1 MSEFQV
7 NETSIRELKRALR
20 DYDGIT
26 REMVRIQNRQSSVN
40 PDINLKGDSAFK
52 LLEQYKGIRS
62 RDIEKALKYWPIWSE
77 WLANVPGAGPYIA
90 GNLIML
96 YYYKFVPICKKCG
109 ADIVKESEEDE
120 SFECPKCGK
129 VKGDGLLQHRIQEVD
144 FPKISNWWSYCGRAP
159 VDGKIPKR
167 KRGMKSNWSNRGR
180 QVSWQF
186 SEQVNRHKET
196 EPYKAFMLRE
206 KAIIEQNRPE
216 IKKGHRHNMA
226 ANKVA
231 KLFLSHFWQ
240 VARGIAGK
248 PVTEP
253 YSMVHL
259 GHVGM
264 IEPFYFDIEQ
274 DIAA

>member
-1 MSEFQV
+1 MSQFQV
-7 NETSIRELKRALR
+7 DDLIIRGLNRDLR

-26 REMVRIQNRQSSVN
+26 KEMVRVQNRTSSVN
-40 PDINLKGDSAFK
+40 PEKSLKHDDTFQ
-52 LLEQYKGIRS
+52 LLEKYKGRKA
-62 RDIEKALKYWPIWSE
+62 RDIEKALKYWPIWTE

-109 ADIVKESEEDE
+109 SDIVRESEEED

-167 KRGMKSNWSNRGR
+167 KKGNKSNWSSRGR

-186 SEQVNRHKET
+186 SEQVNRHKAT
-196 EPYKAFMLRE
+196 EPYKAFMVKE
-206 KAIIEQNRPE
+206 KAILEEKRPE

-240 VARGIAGK
+240 VARVIAGK

-253 YSMVHL
+253 YSMAHL

-264 IEPFYFDIEQ
+264 IDPFYWDIDQE
-274 DIAA
+274 IAA